1 MSATP
6 SSSSSPSPSTVE
18 ALRAVPELIVAA
30 WAEHDADRFAETF
43 TEDGTLILPGDV
55 FLTGREEIRGFMAR
69 AFAGPFKGTR
79 VTGRPV
85 SLRSLADGVA
95 LVVTRG
101 GVLAPG
107 DTEVSAERAI
117 RATWVLAKEGGD
129 WRIASYQN
137 TPIAAA

>member
-6 SSSSSPSPSTVE
+6 SSNTGDAA

-43 TEDGTLILPGDV
+43 TEDATLILPGDV
-55 FLTGREEIRGFMAR
+55 YLTGREEIRSFMAQ

-79 VTGRPV
+79 VTGRPISV
-85 SLRSLADGVA
+85 RPLAEGVA
-95 LVVTRG
+95 VVVTRG

-107 DTEVSAERAI
+107 DTEVTAERAI
-117 RATWVLAKEGGD
+117 RATWVLAKEGAD

-137 TPIAAA
+137 TPIAA

>member
-6 SSSSSPSPSTVE
+6 SSITGDAA

-30 WAEHDADRFAETF
+30 WAEHDADGFAEIF
-43 TEDGTLILPGDV
+43 TEDATLILPGDV
-55 FLTGREEIRGFMAR
+55 YLTSREEIRSFMTK

-79 VTGRPV
+79 VTGEPLSVRP
-85 SLRSLADGVA
+85 LAEGVA
-95 LVVTRG
+95 VLVTRG

-107 DTEVSAERAI
+107 DTEVTAERAI
-117 RATWVLAKEGGD
+117 RATWVLARQGAD

-137 TPIAAA
+137 TPIAA